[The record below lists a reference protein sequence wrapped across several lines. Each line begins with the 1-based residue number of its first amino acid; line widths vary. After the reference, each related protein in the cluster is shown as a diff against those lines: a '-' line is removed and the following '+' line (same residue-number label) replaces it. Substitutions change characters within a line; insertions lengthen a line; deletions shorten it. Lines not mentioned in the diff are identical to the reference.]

1 MLTIIGMAKPKFICI
16 ASRSAPE
23 LPSRRLMIDESGCRR
38 PHLGRERFAQ
48 VARHLPVDRAAVE
61 KIAGIVS
68 GTILLGLRPH
78 MPETKPPQA
87 ISGKDDS
94 SSLKLPNRQPE
105 RYTLQNRNVVFVVDD
120 DPAMLRSVARLLRQ
134 FGYASLLFSL
144 AAPFVNHSNFE
155 EAFCVALDINFGRRR
170 LRHRVA
176 APSQGDRQIS
186 AGHSMTGN
194 DSVSLHTA
202 ALQSDC
208 LAYLTKPFSPKSLRE
223 WFDSV
228 SVV

>member
-1 MLTIIGMAKPKFICI
+1 MNPDAVARTSVGNARTGSSAF
-16 ASRSAPE
+16 ARRS
-23 LPSRRLMIDESGCRR
+23 SRRQEDRNRLRNDPAR
-38 PHLGRERFAQ
+38 PATPY
-48 VARHLPVDRAAVE
+48 ARNEA
-61 KIAGIVS
+61 
-68 GTILLGLRPH
+68 
-78 MPETKPPQA
+78 PQA

-134 FGYASLLFSL
+134 FGYASLLFSS

-186 AGHSMTGN
+186 AGHYMTGN

-223 WFDSV
+223 SFDSV